1 MKSTTRLRELLH
13 APAPVI
19 VPGAYEAF
27 SAKLMQDYGFSAVY
41 LGGLASATT
50 LCTAE
55 PLLDMTE
62 QVGHARLVAAHLSVP
77 LIVDGHTGFGD
88 PVHITRAVREFEAA
102 GIAGIHLEDV
112 DYPKRVHYFK
122 GIKHVVPVE
131 TMLARL
137 DAALAARRDPDFVI
151 IARTDA
157 YGAVGGSLE
166 EAIRRLEA
174 YRSAGVDA
182 LMPLVPDLDGAAE
195 AARRFPDSPLVYIS
209 GGGKFAEG
217 DPPAAHLGSLGY
229 QLVLYPDLP
238 IADAVMAVDRF
249 CRELKE
255 TGNVS
260 YRRED
265 HMAARETIFKT
276 IGLPEAWK
284 IEAETTERGTSE

>member
-1 MKSTTRLRELLH
+1 MKSTTRLRELLQK
-13 APAPVI
+13 PGPII
-19 VPGAYEAF
+19 VPGAFDAF
-27 SAKLMQDYGFSAVY
+27 SAKLMQNHGFSMIY

-122 GIKHVVPVE
+122 GIKHVVPLE
-131 TMLARL
+131 TMVARL
-137 DAALAARRDPDFVI
+137 HAAQAARRDPDFVI

-174 YRSAGVDA
+174 YRDAGADA
-182 LMPLVPDLDGAAE
+182 LMPLVPELDQAAE
-195 AARRFPDSPLVYIS
+195 VARRFPDLPLVYVS
-209 GGGKFAEG
+209 GGAKFRDG
-217 DPPAAHLGSLGY
+217 DPPASHLASLGY
-229 QLVLYPDLP
+229 RLVLYPDLA
-238 IADAVMAVDRF
+238 IADAVMAVDHI

-255 TGNVS
+255 TGNVTYS
-260 YRRED
+260 QE
-265 HMAARETIFKT
+265 HHLAARQRIFET
-276 IGLPEAWK
+276 IGLPEYWK
-284 IEAETTERGTSE
+284 IEAETTERGVSE